1 LPSRRRRAGFL
12 ATVEHWDAE
21 EHEVTIDLERDVV
34 RDVQPGSGAR
44 VSATRAGVK
53 PAGSGSRDST

>member
-1 LPSRRRRAGFL
+1 MPVAHEQVMQVHAALAFL

-34 RDVQPGSGAR
+34 RDVQARVRRSR
-44 VSATRAGVK
+44 VSAPE
-53 PAGSGSRDST
+53 PA